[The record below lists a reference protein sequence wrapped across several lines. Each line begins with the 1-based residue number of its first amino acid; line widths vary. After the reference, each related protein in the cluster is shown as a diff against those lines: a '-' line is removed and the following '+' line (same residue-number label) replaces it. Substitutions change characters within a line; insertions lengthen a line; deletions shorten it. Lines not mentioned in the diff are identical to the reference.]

1 MYAIYKKE
9 MRQYFSTITGYA
21 FLGFM
26 VLISGYFFVSQNIS
40 QGNANYNETL
50 VGSLIM
56 FLILMPVLTMRSFA
70 EESRQKTDQ
79 LLFTSPVK
87 VPEIVIAKFLSAV
100 TLYFIGIAITFVF
113 PVVLA
118 QLSAASGTDFDWAL
132 TIGGYIGYLLM
143 GSCLISVGIFISV
156 LTDNQIVAAATTFA
170 AIFLLL
176 MIDNITAA
184 APISTVSS
192 IIFVS
197 VIVAV
202 IGIIAYNSTKQLWI
216 TLIIAVLCYAVIAGI
231 YFVKPALYD
240 GVITKTL
247 SWLSVLSR
255 FENFYM
261 GIISLAD
268 VVYYITFSA
277 AFLYLTVN
285 VIEKRRWS

>member
-1 MYAIYKKE
+1 MFAIYKKE
-9 MRQYFSTITGYA
+9 LKQYFNTVTGYA

-26 VLISGYFFVSQNIS
+26 VLITGYFFVSQNIAGANS
-40 QGNANYNETL
+40 NYNETL

-87 VPEIVIAKFLSAV
+87 VPEIVAAKFLSAV
-100 TLYFIGIAITFVF
+100 TLYLIGIAITFCF
-113 PVVLA
+113 PVVLS
-118 QLSAASGTDFDWAL
+118 QLGTSFDWSL
-132 TIGGYIGYLLM
+132 TFGGIIGYFLM
-143 GSCLISVGIFISV
+143 GACLISVGIFISV

-176 MIDNITAA
+176 MMDNIASS
-184 APISTVSS
+184 APISTASS
-192 IIFVS
+192 IIFAAV
-197 VIVAV
+197 VVALL
-202 IGIIAYNSTKQLWI
+202 GLFAYNSTKQLWI
-216 TLIIAVLCYAVIAGI
+216 TLIFVVLCYAFMGVV
-231 YFVKPALYD
+231 YFAKRTLYD
-240 GVITKTL
+240 GLISKTL
-247 SWLSVLSR
+247 GYFSVLTR

-261 GIISLAD
+261 GVISLSD

-277 AFLYLTVN
+277 VFLYLTVN